1 MLPVK
6 YRKTKIKYIPF
17 IIFSKVTIFFNQ
29 YKISIHDR
37 AVVMHYKIGFLLI
50 KNYFFSKETG
60 TL

>member
-29 YKISIHDR
+29 YKISMHDR

-50 KNYFFSKETG
+50 KKKTF
-60 TL
+60 LQ